1 MGDRF
6 DVFQLFEGASLMD
19 PIVAKNTSH
28 EDAIMM
34 LEKLRT
40 YPALNKSGEKNIVD
54 GLKRGYRAYR
64 SNARLV
70 PSEFDNVQERQ
81 RSHPFLAL
89 QATSQN

>member
-54 GLKRGYRAYR
+54 GLKRGYRAYW
-64 SNARLV
+64 SNPRLV
-70 PSEFDNVQERQ
+70 PS
-81 RSHPFLAL
+81 
-89 QATSQN
+89 